1 MKRNLALAGVTT
13 VALAI
18 ALTGCGTGGSAS
30 QDSSSSEVSTTFSDD
45 PVTLKVAYASVQ
57 PITPLTEGFTA
68 KHPNVTFEL
77 IETPFA
83 DYQTSLKLA
92 MASNDSPDIVQY
104 SPAPMR
110 AIVPAGLVEPLDAY
124 AEAYGW
130 ADQVPES
137 LLGIVTSNKDATRY
151 GEGSLYAL
159 PGAVQMLGVFYNKA
173 VTSAA
178 GITTE
183 PATLADFEKD
193 LAAVKTSGVTPLA
206 VPALATGGF
215 QLWGALAS
223 ELGDPAVFSSWVYG
237 DPGATLLD
245 DPGFE
250 KAAATIK
257 TWADAGYMAAGVSA
271 VADPDAI
278 TELTSGQRG
287 YFLTGNW
294 NAKQLSEALGDD
306 LGFFLLPGVEA
317 DSPAVASGS
326 GFPYSISAK
335 SQHKDV
341 AAAFLDY
348 IVSEGAAQGVY
359 DGGFI
364 PIQPFE
370 GSADDVRGTVV
381 AAYQEVVAG
390 QGITPFA
397 NWASSSMIDPLSA
410 GIQGVISGNVTP
422 RAFLESLQA
431 DWESNR

>member
-1 MKRNLALAGVTT
+1 MKRKLALVGAIAMT
-13 VALAI
+13 I
-18 ALTGCGTGGSAS
+18 ALTGCGTGGTAA
-30 QDSSSSEVSTTFSDD
+30 QPSSSSAGISTEITDE

-57 PITPLTEGFTA
+57 PITPLTEGFT
-68 KHPNVTFEL
+68 KLHPNVTFEL

-92 MASNDSPDIVQY
+92 MSSNESPDIVQY

-137 LLGIVTSNKDATRY
+137 LLGIVTSNEDATLY
-151 GEGSLYAL
+151 GEGNLYAL
-159 PGAVQMLGVFYNKA
+159 PGAVQMLGVFYNKSL
-173 VTSAA
+173 TEAA
-178 GITTE
+178 GITDE
-183 PATLADFEKD
+183 PTTLDEFEDD
-193 LAAVKTSGVTPLA
+193 LAAVKDDGVTPLA
-206 VPALATGGF
+206 LPALATGAF
-215 QLWGALAS
+215 QLWGALS
-223 ELGDPAVFSSWVYG
+223 NVLGDPAAYSAWVYG
-237 DPGATLLD
+237 EPGATLLD

-250 KAAATIK
+250 EAAATIK
-257 TWADAGYMAAGVSA
+257 EWADAGYMAEGVSA

-278 TELTSGQRG
+278 TELTSGQRA

-294 NAKQLSEALGDD
+294 NAKQLSDAMGDD

-335 SQHKDV
+335 SQNKDV
-341 AAAFLDY
+341 AAAFLNY
-348 IVSEGAAQGVY
+348 MVSEQASQGVY

-370 GSADDVRGTVV
+370 GEGDDVRSTI
-381 AAYQEVVAG
+381 ASSYENVVAG
-390 QGITPFA
+390 EGITPFA
-397 NWASSSMIDPLSA
+397 NWASSSMIDPLTA
-410 GIQGVISGNVTP
+410 GMQGVLSGNVTP
-422 RAFLESLQA
+422 RAYLEALQA

>member
-1 MKRNLALAGVTT
+1 MKRKLALVG
-13 VALAI
+13 ALA
-18 ALTGCGTGGSAS
+18 LTVTLAGCGTGGTAVQPSAS
-30 QDSSSSEVSTTFSDD
+30 SGVSTELTDE

-57 PITPLTEGFTA
+57 PITPLTEGFT
-68 KHPNVTFEL
+68 KLHPNVTFEL

-92 MASNDSPDIVQY
+92 MSSNDSPDIVQY

-130 ADQVPES
+130 DEKVPES
-137 LLGIVTSNKDATRY
+137 LLGIVTSNEDASLY
-151 GEGSLYAL
+151 GEGNLYAL

-173 VTSAA
+173 VTEAA
-178 GITTE
+178 GITDE
-183 PATLADFEKD
+183 PTTLAEFEDD
-193 LAAVKTSGVTPLA
+193 LATVKDGGVTPLA
-206 VPALATGGF
+206 LPALATGGF
-215 QLWGALAS
+215 QLWGALS
-223 ELGDPAVFSSWVYG
+223 NVLGDPSAYSEWVYG
-237 DPGATLLD
+237 EPGATVLK

-250 KAAATIK
+250 DAAATIK
-257 TWADAGYMAAGVSA
+257 EWADEGYMAEGASA

-278 TELTSGQRG
+278 TELTSGQRA

-294 NAKQLSEALGDD
+294 NAKQLADSLGDD
-306 LGFFLLPGVEA
+306 LGFFLLPGEDA
-317 DSPAVASGS
+317 DSEAVASGS

-335 SQHKDV
+335 SPNKDA

-348 IVSEGAAQGVY
+348 IVSEQASQGVY

-370 GSADDVRGTVV
+370 AEGEGVAGTIVSS
-381 AAYQEVVAG
+381 YEQVVAG
-390 QGITPFA
+390 EGITPFA
-397 NWASSSMIDPLSA
+397 NWASSSMIDPLTA

-422 RAFLESLQA
+422 RAYLESLQA

>member
-1 MKRNLALAGVTT
+1 MKRYFALAG
-13 VALAI
+13 
-18 ALTGCGTGGSAS
+18 ALTMAVVLAGCGTGGTAPLP
-30 QDSSSSEVSTTFSDD
+30 SSSSGVSTEITDE
-45 PVTLKVAYASVQ
+45 PVTLKVAYASEQ
-57 PITPLTEGFTA
+57 PITPLTEGFT
-68 KHPNVTFEL
+68 KLHPNVTFEL

-110 AIVPAGLVEPLDAY
+110 AIVPAGLVQPLDAY
-124 AEAYGW
+124 ADAYGW
-130 ADQVPES
+130 ADKVPQS
-137 LLGIVTSNKDATRY
+137 LLGIVTSNEDATRY
-151 GEGSLYAL
+151 GEGNLYAL
-159 PGAVQMLGVFYNKA
+159 PGAVQMLGVFYNKS
-173 VTSAA
+173 VTEAA
-178 GITTE
+178 GITDE
-183 PATLADFEKD
+183 PATLAEFEDDLGTLKD
-193 LAAVKTSGVTPLA
+193 SGVTPLA
-206 VPALATGGF
+206 LPALATGGF
-215 QLWGALAS
+215 QLWGALSNRLA
-223 ELGDPAVFSSWVYG
+223 DPEVYSAWVYG

-250 KAAATIK
+250 EAAATIK
-257 TWADAGYMAAGVSA
+257 DWADAGYMADGVSA

-278 TELTSGQRG
+278 TELTSGQRA

-294 NAKQLSEALGDD
+294 NAKQLSDALGDD
-306 LGFFLLPGVEA
+306 LGFFLFPGTEE

-335 SQHKDV
+335 SQNKDV

-348 IVSEGAAQGVY
+348 IVSEEAAQGVY

-370 GSADDVRGTVV
+370 GDSEDVRGSI
-381 AAYQEVVAG
+381 AASYKSVVAG
-390 QGITPFA
+390 EGITPFA
-397 NWASSSMIDPLSA
+397 NWASSSMIDPLTA

-422 RAFLESLQA
+422 RAYLESLQA

>member
-1 MKRNLALAGVTT
+1 MKRKLALVGAIAMT
-13 VALAI
+13 V
-18 ALTGCGTGGSAS
+18 ALTGCGTGGTVA
-30 QDSSSSEVSTTFSDD
+30 QPSSSAEVSTEITDE

-57 PITPLTEGFTA
+57 PITPLTEGFTELY
-68 KHPNVTFEL
+68 PNVTFEL

-92 MASNDSPDIVQY
+92 MSSNESPDIVQY

-137 LLGIVTSNKDATRY
+137 LLGIVTSNEDATLY
-151 GEGSLYAL
+151 GEGNLYAL
-159 PGAVQMLGVFYNKA
+159 PGAVQMLGVFYNKRL
-173 VTSAA
+173 TEAA
-178 GITTE
+178 GITEE
-183 PATLADFEKD
+183 PATLAEFEDD
-193 LAAVKTSGVTPLA
+193 LAAVKEGGGTPLA
-206 VPALATGGF
+206 LPALATGGF
-215 QLWGALAS
+215 QLWGALSNVLA
-223 ELGDPAVFSSWVYG
+223 DPAAYSEWVYG
-237 DPGATLLD
+237 EPGATLLD

-250 KAAATIK
+250 EAAATIK
-257 TWADAGYMAAGVSA
+257 EWADAGYMADGVNA

-278 TELTSGQRG
+278 TELTSGQRT

-294 NAKQLSEALGDD
+294 NAKQVSDALGED
-306 LGFFLLPGVEA
+306 LGFFLLPGVES

-335 SQHKDV
+335 SQNKDV
-341 AAAFLDY
+341 AAAFLNY
-348 IVSEGAAQGVY
+348 MVSEQASQGVY

-370 GSADDVRGTVV
+370 GDSDDVRGTI
-381 AAYQEVVAG
+381 AASYENVVAG
-390 QGITPFA
+390 EGITPFA
-397 NWASSSMIDPLSA
+397 NWASSSMIDPLTA